1 MWRKPRA
8 QLGLY
13 TIQTSSERALV
24 YYYQM
29 PSGEGRRGPI
39 PLECDTYTVSKEL
52 TEVVNQEGGWP
63 ILFGT
68 IKPRSLDKGKIKLS
82 PLSPIQLED
91 IAALLKQNGL
101 DVNVARRN
109 LDFPIRTS

>member
-1 MWRKPRA
+1 MLRKPRA

-13 TIQTSSERALV
+13 TIQTNSGRALV

-39 PLECDTYTVSKEL
+39 PLECDAYTVSQEL

-63 ILFGT
+63 IVFGT
-68 IKPRSLDKGKIKLS
+68 IKPRVLDEGKIKLY

-91 IAALLKQNGL
+91 IATLLKQNGL
-101 DVNVARRN
+101 DVSLARRN